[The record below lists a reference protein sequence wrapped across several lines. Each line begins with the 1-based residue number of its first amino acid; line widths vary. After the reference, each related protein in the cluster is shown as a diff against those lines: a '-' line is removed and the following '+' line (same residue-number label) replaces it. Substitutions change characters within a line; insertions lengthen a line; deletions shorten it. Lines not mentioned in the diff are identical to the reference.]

1 MAGKKV
7 QSATEYIL
15 TYGWAFL
22 IAAIVTAS
30 LYLFVFAPSTI
41 TQSSCSF
48 YSGPYCQDIVLGSS
62 NALSKI
68 ALLLTNTNPFP
79 ILNPL
84 LNVNLSGYSPII
96 ASCRPNFVLPGGAI
110 ICNATI
116 TPALSQGA
124 LASGKFI
131 LSYTPCAGGNVV
143 YCSNNQRQNFA
154 GTFSTHSSQLLS
166 PTTITVSLSAQ
177 NYSQVALSTSLD
189 KLTANVR
196 LLGTPVSGATVNFTS
211 NSINAPVNPI
221 VTTTDGNGN
230 AFSYISSSSSGNVLV
245 TASFANTVAN
255 AVVAFTPPVCYT
267 ISIPSISGAT
277 SNAILIDGVGY
288 LSFPQILCFGQGV
301 SHSYSF
307 QTTVSGAAN
316 VQYVYSF
323 VTGCGA
329 TAQSG
334 TLSGVAN
341 CTLTGNYM
349 TQYFLTTSASPGI
362 GGSVTPVSGWYNSGS
377 GATLGETPNA
387 GYVFNGWT
395 GTGTGS
401 YTGAS
406 TSPSVT
412 LNNPITETGSF
423 TSTTTSTTS
432 TTSTST
438 TSTSS
443 TSTTS
448 TSTTSSTSTSTSTTT
463 TIPANPTCG
472 SYFGSIT
479 YSSTS
484 TLTCNVVASGSINI
498 NSGVTL
504 DEHGYYLQANNTLTN
519 SGTITDSYD
528 GGAGGSAG
536 QGAIGLCAGGG
547 YPPTNGG
554 AGLSGMSR
562 TSKFLGVVLAAGA
575 GGAGGGGGG
584 LSDGCNS
591 AANGGAGGNGGGIIE
606 LYGGNVVNNGVFT
619 ASGANGASGGSSG
632 SDTSGLGGGG
642 GGAGGNGG
650 TIFLAYNSALTQGST
665 NVGGGGGGGGG
676 APNYPNSPPSS
687 TYWSCQW
694 LNGAGGGGGSNGGG
708 GGGGGGTSSTG
719 SPCIY
724 NANGGGG
731 GIGGSGACGGAGG
744 AAGDTAHGISGTAG
758 HSGCN
763 GGASSAGQIIT
774 RVWIH

>member
-62 NALSKI
+62 NTLSKI

-84 LNVNLSGYSPII
+84 LNVNLTGYNPII
-96 ASCRPNFVLPGGAI
+96 ASCRPNFVYPGGAI

-131 LSYTPCAGGNVV
+131 LSYTPCPGGNVLS
-143 YCSNNQRQNFA
+143 CSNNQRQNFA

-177 NYSQVALSTSLD
+177 NSSQVALSTSFD

-211 NSINAPVNPI
+211 NSISAPVNPL

-230 AFSYISSSSSGNVLV
+230 AFSYISSSATGNVFV
-245 TASFANTVAN
+245 TASFANIVAN
-255 AVVAFTPPVCYT
+255 VVVAFTAPVCYT
-267 ISIPSISGAT
+267 ISAPSISGAT
-277 SNAILIDGVGY
+277 GNILLLDGVGY
-288 LSFPQILCFGQGV
+288 TVLPQTLCYGQGV
-301 SHSYSF
+301 SHSYAF
-307 QTTVSGAAN
+307 QTTVAGAAN
-316 VQYVYSF
+316 TQYVYSF

-329 TAQSG
+329 TTQSG

-341 CTLTGNYM
+341 CTLTGNYI
-349 TQYFLTTSASPGI
+349 TQYYLTTSASPGI

-377 GATLGETPNA
+377 GATLGETPSA
-387 GYVFNGWT
+387 GYAFNGWT
-395 GTGTGS
+395 GTGSGS

-406 TSPSVT
+406 TTPSIT

-438 TSTSS
+438 TSTTSTSTTSTSSTSTTSTTSTSTTSTSS

-448 TSTTSSTSTSTSTTT
+448 TSTSSTST
-463 TIPANPTCG
+463 TIPASPTCG
-472 SYFGSIT
+472 SYVGDVTYSSSVTLTCSVAATGSIT
-479 YSSTS
+479 
-484 TLTCNVVASGSINI
+484 V
-498 NSGVTL
+498 NSGVTIN
-504 DEHGYYLQANNTLTN
+504 ENGYYMEADNTFTNNGVITAPAGGAAGAAGTCCASVPYGQAR
-519 SGTITDSYD
+519 SGGN
-528 GGAGGSAG
+528 GGAGGSA
-536 QGAIGLCAGGG
+536 
-547 YPPTNGG
+547 TT
-554 AGLSGMSR
+554 R
-562 TSKFLGVVLAAGA
+562 TSHYLSTTLSTGA
-575 GGAGGGGGG
+575 
-584 LSDGCNS
+584 
-591 AANGGAGGNGGGIIE
+591 
-606 LYGGNVVNNGVFT
+606 
-619 ASGANGASGGSSG
+619 
-632 SDTSGLGGGG
+632 GGGG
-642 GGAGGNGG
+642 GGAGGDGSGSQCGGYIGGTGSNGGAGGAGGGIVELYGTNFINSGTLTVSGSSATSGLAGGNAGANCIGAGGGGGGGGTGGSGG
-650 TIFLAYNSALTQGST
+650 TIFVGYTTTLTIGST
-665 NVGGGGGGGGG
+665 SVGAGSSGGVGAGGNTGGYCCTTFGSAGSGTHGGGGGTGAVSNPGTGGSGGGGGGGGG
-676 APNYPNSPPSS
+676 SVI
-687 TYWSCQW
+687 T
-694 LNGAGGGGGSNGGG
+694 SNLWVH
-708 GGGGGGTSSTG
+708 
-719 SPCIY
+719 P
-724 NANGGGG
+724 
-731 GIGGSGACGGAGG
+731 
-744 AAGDTAHGISGTAG
+744 
-758 HSGCN
+758 
-763 GGASSAGQIIT
+763 
-774 RVWIH
+774 